1 MVFPRRTAAIAS
13 IAGALAFAPVEVIR
27 VEVLESSGGL
37 PAHIAGA
44 FSEPIAF
51 QQAADGTSFVFDRR
65 AHAVYRVDAKTQAL
79 RKIIDIGGEEGRI
92 LEPSAFDLA
101 PDGSFVVADGPNARE
116 RVQIFRP
123 DGVKVGGFTLPGRNA
138 ARLTIGGLV
147 LNGVG
152 SLEYTGRSILINQP
166 ETGSLITEYTL
177 SGGAWRTI
185 GRLRPTG
192 HESDRDLHL
201 ALNVGVPLAAPDGG
215 FYVVFIGGVPMFRKY
230 ARDGDLVFERHIE
243 GRELDDVV
251 RGLPTTWP
259 RRTVEPGGELPLVPP
274 SVRAAAADP
283 DGYLWVALTL
293 PYTYVYD
300 PQGDKVRT
308 VQFRASGLISPTS
321 LFFADRRTLLI
332 TPGCYEFTLR

>member
-1 MVFPRRTAAIAS
+1 MADLGRTPAVALAVAIAVAS
-13 IAGALAFAPVEVIR
+13 VEALR

-37 PAHIAGA
+37 PAHVAGA
-44 FSEPIAF
+44 FSEPLAF
-51 QQAADGTSFVFDRR
+51 QRSSDGTSFVFDRR

-79 RKIIDIGGEEGRI
+79 RKIVEIGGEEGRI

-166 ETGSLITEYTL
+166 ETGWLVTEYTL
-177 SGGAWRTI
+177 SGGAWRTV

-201 ALNVGVPLAAPDGG
+201 ALNVGLPLAAPDGE

-230 ARDGDLVFERHIE
+230 AKDGQLAFERHIE
-243 GRELDDVV
+243 GVELDGVI
-251 RGLPTTWP
+251 RALPSSWP
-259 RRTVEPGGELPLVPP
+259 RRQVEPGGELPLVLPAI
-274 SVRAAAADP
+274 RTAAVDP
-283 DGYLWVALTL
+283 DGHLWIALMV

-300 PQGDKVRT
+300 ASGDKVRT
-308 VQFRASGLISPTS
+308 VQFRGAGLVSPTS
-321 LFFADRRTLLI
+321 LFFADRHSLLV
-332 TPGCYEFTLR
+332 TPGCYEFTVR